1 MNMQKSS
8 NKLDTIFNS
17 YYECKLIS
25 RGDNF
30 PDFNPVDDSLDLF
43 LVALHEKLDIK
54 FFQKRAG
61 WSDEF
66 LQEKIDF
73 LKSKNWLKGD
83 ENLKPTVFIV
93 SHNQGTGLYKYGKPL
108 AEQIAESVMQE
119 IPSIK
124 EKFYNSELSSKY
136 NFEEWSFFLLSDV
149 LLDNWQIHNVET
161 EFLKKDE
168 RPQRHGKNYY
178 YSIMENIEFPIENFG
193 IYGNQYRSLNDS
205 IALNIYGNNRNIV
218 NSKIKKSK
226 SYLDSLVNNAPK
238 VTNVEMELFDKLASD
253 FKPKLIKILVENK
266 NYINSIY
273 NKTGYADE
281 ISFEEFFIWWYH
293 FIYTDVTNILG
304 EHNEL
309 RIPQNGNFYCLIMK

>member
-83 ENLKPTVFIV
+83 ENLRSEEHTPELQSHPFTRYAVFC
-93 SHNQGTGLYKYGKPL
+93 
-108 AEQIAESVMQE
+108 
-119 IPSIK
+119 
-124 EKFYNSELSSKY
+124 
-136 NFEEWSFFLLSDV
+136 
-149 LLDNWQIHNVET
+149 
-161 EFLKKDE
+161 LKK
-168 RPQRHGKNYY
+168 KN
-178 YSIMENIEFPIENFG
+178 F
-193 IYGNQYRSLNDS
+193 
-205 IALNIYGNNRNIV
+205 
-218 NSKIKKSK
+218 
-226 SYLDSLVNNAPK
+226 
-238 VTNVEMELFDKLASD
+238 
-253 FKPKLIKILVENK
+253 
-266 NYINSIY
+266 
-273 NKTGYADE
+273 
-281 ISFEEFFIWWYH
+281 
-293 FIYTDVTNILG
+293 
-304 EHNEL
+304 
-309 RIPQNGNFYCLIMK
+309 